1 MEQVQK
7 DIPVLGAAL
16 TLRTASH
23 LKEWLFESDRDLE
36 IQDFVL
42 PQLLNGNWQ
51 AIAGEYKKLLDGYR
65 GRVGIHGPFYGFDIA
80 SNDPEIQAIIE
91 KRLLQGLSVC
101 EALGAT
107 HMVVHSPFTLWQHNN
122 FGDDPGSRE
131 RLIGHCHVTMKEAVR
146 RAESIGCVL
155 VIENVEDVDPRERG
169 LLADSFDSEAVQ
181 ISLDTGHAHSTGGAP
196 PVDYFVEAAG
206 HRLAHVHIQDT
217 DAYADRHW
225 LPGDGTISWRAF
237 FDALRVHADNPRLI
251 IEVGSALQERIPAC
265 VRRLESEG
273 LAR

>member
-1 MEQVQK
+1 MDQVQK
-7 DIPVLGAAL
+7 DMPVVGAAL
-16 TLRTASH
+16 TLSKAVR
-23 LKEWLFESDRDLE
+23 LKDWLFDGDRDLE

-51 AIAGEYKKLLDGYR
+51 SIADEYKKLLDGYR
-65 GRVGIHGPFYGFDIA
+65 GRVGIHGPFYGFDVA
-80 SNDPEIQAIIE
+80 SDDPEVQAIAE
-91 KRLLQGLSVC
+91 KRLLQGLDVC

-107 HMVVHSPFTLWQHNN
+107 HMVVHSPFTSWQHNN
-122 FGDDPGSRE
+122 FGNDPSLRDRITE
-131 RLIGHCHVTMKEAVR
+131 HCHTTMKEAVR

-155 VIENVEDVDPRERG
+155 VIENIEDIDPRERG
-169 LLADSFDSEAVQ
+169 VLADSFSSEAVKV
-181 ISLDTGHAHSTGGAP
+181 SLDTGHAHSTGGAP

-217 DAYADRHW
+217 DAHADRHW
-225 LPGDGTISWRAF
+225 LPGDGTIRWRAF
-237 FDALRVHADNPRLI
+237 FDALKAHADNPRLI
-251 IEVGSALQERIPAC
+251 IEVGSALQQRIPDC